1 MINPYIFNSVDLDF
15 TMYIIHHFRCRSTS
29 FNTFPAVNNGNN
41 NVFGNENDIDSV
53 FNELSNCG
61 KITSMYNND
70 NT

>member
-1 MINPYIFNSVDLDF
+1 MIYDQSFESFDHDF
-15 TMYIIHHFRCRSTS
+15 TFFIIHHFRCRTTS

-61 KITSMYNND
+61 KITSM
-70 NT
+70 